1 MKRKISVVLCI
12 SLILCMLP
20 ATSVFAAKTIKAKS
34 VSLAPKAMTLA
45 VGDIAQLNAV
55 KNPSNSTDKL
65 TWTSSN
71 KAVATV
77 SSKGVVQGV
86 SEGTAT
92 IKVMTTSKKIAQC
105 KVTVKK
111 YVTDAEL
118 RKTIKEE
125 LSAEFMKKDD
135 LQAYLEQNIYTKDEV
150 DAKIASATSGSSG
163 DSGSSTDWEDGDEAS
178 LFPGQVLPVETKD
191 GITIETF
198 SFKRYHNAQF
208 GEDDFS
214 PYKNTYKITGTFACP
229 EEQLKRAIFFGYLY
243 YDDIYMGSMDMSVSG
258 GTIEISG
265 NTFVYEGYDLS
276 AATGN
281 RVIITDHI
289 DYNEVMDD

>member
-71 KAVATV
+71 KSVATV

-135 LQAYLEQNIYTKDEV
+135 LQAYLEQNVYTKDEV

-163 DSGSSTDWEDGDEAS
+163 DSGSSTDWKDGDEVE
-178 LFPGQVLPVETKD
+178 LFPGVSLPYERSGV
-191 GITIETF
+191 TIE
-198 SFKRYHNAQF
+198 SISIKRYRNDSF
-208 GEDDFS
+208 DEDGAFY
-214 PYKNTYKITGTFACP
+214 PFRHAYKITGFFTCSEA
-229 EEQLKRAIFFGYLY
+229 EMKRSLFLY
-243 YDDIYMGSMDMSVSG
+243 YIYCGDMSVGSHEVWLPDG
-258 GTIEISG
+258 IKINGNKFESEGEILSTCTG
-265 NTFVYEGYDLS
+265 DRIIPGY
-276 AATGN
+276 
-281 RVIITDHI
+281 I
-289 DYNEVMDD
+289 DNNEY